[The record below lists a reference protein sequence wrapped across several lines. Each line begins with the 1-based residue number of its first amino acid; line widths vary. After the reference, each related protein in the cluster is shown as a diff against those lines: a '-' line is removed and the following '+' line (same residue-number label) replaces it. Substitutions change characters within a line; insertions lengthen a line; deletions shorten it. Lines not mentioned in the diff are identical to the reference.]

1 MKNMTPSPYHQ
12 KYLNRDAQDM
22 AERIHAKETDFQQ
35 TIDQISFAPTSSPV
49 KIAVLGCAVK
59 YFVPVHKEV
68 FAKVLGKP
76 VEVTTFD
83 ITIEHLAGEENV
95 VQHDCTLPLPGGP
108 YDMTYSSILLKFI
121 ETEKQWDVLYN
132 SYVALKAGGIAVHYV
147 GTEEG
152 DAIDVKLGYNHVP
165 FARWREEF
173 KKHNIYFVELH
184 IKTGPKLNG
193 DEVVW
198 VLFKK

>member
-1 MKNMTPSPYHQ
+1 MTLSTYHQ
-12 KYLNRDAQDM
+12 KYLDHTAQDM

-35 TIDQISFAPTSSPV
+35 TIDQINYSPTSDPV
-49 KIAVLGCAVK
+49 KIAVLGCGVK

-95 VQHDCTLPLPGGP
+95 VQHDCSLPLPGGP
-108 YDMTYSSILLKFI
+108 YDITYSSILLKFI

-132 SYVALKAGGIAVHYV
+132 SYTALRNGGIAVHYV

-152 DAIDVKLGYNHVP
+152 DAIDVQLGYNHVP

-173 KKHNIYFVELH
+173 NKHNINFVELH
-184 IKTGPKLNG
+184 IKTGPKLNS
-193 DEVVW
+193 DETVW
-198 VLFKK
+198 VLFKR